1 MDMTDEEKAER
12 LERQKKE
19 LEAAKT
25 ENLTSQKN
33 AGDLYAEAIRAFA
46 RYSGNEDED
55 DDDDEEY

>member
-1 MDMTDEEKAER
+1 MLTE
-12 LERQKKE
+12 KE